1 MRARLPLAAIAAAI
15 VSYSL
20 LLQANPDSSATPD
33 ALERDTGDQPMSI
46 RTMRIGSLGGVP
58 ATPVGGTVVPS
69 REVTFTAQFA
79 GRVDYVAGQE
89 GDAFEAG
96 TILVGMDEEAL
107 NAQRYAAEAE
117 VARAEAMLSNSRVQ
131 YQRELKSPNGG
142 GKGGMP
148 FMTMV
153 PFMGDMRSNVDR
165 SADIHQARTGIEQ
178 AQARLFEAESRIQG
192 IDAKY
197 ADARGTAPFNGVII
211 EKLVNAGETVNPGQ
225 PLIRFGDISRPQIQA
240 DVPAR
245 LVNTLHVGKQITAK
259 LDNTQGSV
267 VNIRVAQI
275 FPKADPVRH
284 TIRVKFDIA
293 IGSQAAAGMYA
304 KVLIPGPQ
312 DASQTRNDPVIPNS
326 AIVYRAGLPMAWV
339 LGRSGRR
346 EMRLLRLGDSIDQ
359 NRVMV
364 LTGLSVGETLVL
376 DPPHH

>member
-1 MRARLPLAAIAAAI
+1 MRIRLPLI
-15 VSYSL
+15 VLSTVFIGYSL
-20 LLQANPDSSATPD
+20 LSQATPESTAD
-33 ALERDTGDQPMSI
+33 SAENLQPETPLETQ
-46 RTMRIGSLGGVP
+46 TMRIGSLGG
-58 ATPVGGTVVPS
+58 ASITPVGGTVVPS
-69 REVTFTAQFA
+69 REVTFTAQFP

-117 VARAEAMLSNSRVQ
+117 IARAEASLSNSRVQ
-131 YQRELKSPNGG
+131 YQREVKSPNGG

-153 PFMGDMRSNVDR
+153 PFMGDMRSKVDR
-165 SADIHQARTGIEQ
+165 SADIHQAKTGIEQ
-178 AQARLFEAESRIQG
+178 SRARLFEAESRLQG

-197 ADARGTAPFNGVII
+197 ADARGTAPFSGVII

-245 LVNTLHVGKQITAK
+245 LVNALHVGKHLTAK
-259 LDNTQGSV
+259 LDNTNNSV
-267 VNIRVAQI
+267 INIRVAQI
-275 FPKADPVRH
+275 FPKADPIRH

-293 IGSQAAAGMYA
+293 RGSNAAAGMYA
-304 KVLIPGPQ
+304 KVLIPTKQ
-312 DASQTRNDPVIPNS
+312 SAQTNNDPIIPNS
-326 AIVYRAGLPMAWV
+326 AIIYRAGLPMAYV
-339 LGRSGRR
+339 VGRSGRR

-359 NRVMV
+359 SRVEV
-364 LTGLSVGETLVL
+364 LTGLSIGETLVL
-376 DPPHH
+376 NPPHH